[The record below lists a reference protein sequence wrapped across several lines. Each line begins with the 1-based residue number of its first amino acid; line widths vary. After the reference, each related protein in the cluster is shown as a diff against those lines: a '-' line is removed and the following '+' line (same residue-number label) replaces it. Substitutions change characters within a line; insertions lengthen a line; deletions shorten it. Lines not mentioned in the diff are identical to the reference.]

1 MSGSGGV
8 TVAEVHRM
16 LMQSISWSADEL
28 LLYQRSQLSQLLV
41 HARNNV
47 PFYRKRLDCMFRR
60 DGSIDW
66 SRWEDIPLLTRSD
79 LRDHGRQLLAR
90 RLPPGHGRRSSYYSS
105 GSSGIPIKVTTTTL
119 AGVVRRALW
128 LRVYALN
135 GVQPSGAEIKFW
147 FTRPGNKPFTSRSIV
162 APDGT
167 IYGNRNLPHEQ
178 QLDVIAETG
187 ATTLSEFAT
196 TMVLMAKL
204 NLRRRRPVKLDLVL
218 PYGMALSEEEQGL
231 IARSFGATVLLPYS
245 SKEGGL
251 MGFQVLPERTHVFC
265 AEAIFPEFL
274 PLQGTTG
281 ASRMVITPLFN
292 AAQPLIR
299 YDQGDLVQFG
309 REGFR
314 GGALPVLSR
323 IIGRVDDYFLLK
335 GRQVPVV
342 GLQEDV
348 LMKHMRARA
357 FQIAQ
362 TGDNAIEVRYVATRA
377 MTAAR
382 KAALTRHMRLKLQQ
396 DFAVTYSRRA
406 TIPANAGG
414 KQQRFRR
421 EWAP

>member
-1 MSGSGGV
+1 
-8 TVAEVHRM
+8 
-16 LMQSISWSADEL
+16 
-28 LLYQRSQLSQLLV
+28 
-41 HARNNV
+41 
-47 PFYRKRLDCMFRR
+47 
-60 DGSIDW
+60 
-66 SRWEDIPLLTRSD
+66 
-79 LRDHGRQLLAR
+79 
-90 RLPPGHGRRSSYYSS
+90 
-105 GSSGIPIKVTTTTL
+105 
-119 AGVVRRALW
+119 
-128 LRVYALN
+128 
-135 GVQPSGAEIKFW
+135 
-147 FTRPGNKPFTSRSIV
+147 
-162 APDGT
+162 
-167 IYGNRNLPHEQ
+167 
-178 QLDVIAETG
+178 
-187 ATTLSEFAT
+187 
-196 TMVLMAKL
+196 
-204 NLRRRRPVKLDLVL
+204 
-218 PYGMALSEEEQGL
+218 MALSEDEQGL

-265 AEAIFPEFL
+265 AETIFPEFL